1 MDENKTTENTE
12 DMTEN
17 GEEKKQSK
25 ISGFFKKVSKKLD
38 DATYSMRLLNNF
50 ASNHSKYTVYCGTS
64 ILTPSPEISAEEHI
78 DEGYLVTID
87 DDDEIAAGNLIK
99 NNQTGEVRHIAATEK
114 TTLDVEFENKKNSMP
129 AIKIVL
135 GEKAVKADVIKVDD
149 AFYLK

>member
-1 MDENKTTENTE
+1 MEENKTNENTE
-12 DMTEN
+12 NETLN
-17 GEEKKQSK
+17 GEEKKQGK

-38 DATYSMRLLNNF
+38 DATYSMRLQSNF
-50 ASNHSKYTVYCGTS
+50 ASNHKKYTVYSGTS
-64 ILTPSPEISAEEHI
+64 VLAPSPEIAAEEHLDANYI
-78 DEGYLVTID
+78 VTID

-99 NNQTGEVRHIAATEK
+99 NNQTGEVFHIASTEK
-114 TTLDVEFENKKNSMP
+114 TTLDVEFEDKKNSMP